1 MKITVEHEI
10 PHESGNEDK
19 CLYDGNFWGNAV
31 CPYHTHRDRTHG
43 RKAPIERRLPKC
55 TLFDEWL
62 PGEYIKC
69 ESCWK
74 AIEATKENSRPLT
87 LDELREMAERCES
100 IYITRIDDETPIF
113 RGNKIV
119 GGVLDKAAV
128 MNVADH
134 LPFMAIY
141 GRNLTLAE
149 SDYGKTWLAYRTKPI
164 GGIKP

>member
-1 MKITVEHEI
+1 MEKLKPTTEALMRADKMIADLTAECSMLRLQNSAKDIEI
-10 PHESGNEDK
+10 ANLKGQLEAEKEERENPEA
-19 CLYDGNFWGNAV
+19 L
-31 CPYHTHRDRTHG
+31 T
-43 RKAPIERRLPKC
+43 IE
-55 TLFDEWL
+55 
-62 PGEYIKC
+62 
-69 ESCWK
+69 
-74 AIEATKENSRPLT
+74 
-87 LDELREMAERCES
+87 ELREMAERCEP

>member
-1 MKITVEHEI
+1 MEKLKPTTEALMRADKMIADLTAECSMLRLQNSAKDIEI
-10 PHESGNEDK
+10 ANLKGQLEAEKEERENPEA
-19 CLYDGNFWGNAV
+19 L
-31 CPYHTHRDRTHG
+31 T
-43 RKAPIERRLPKC
+43 IE
-55 TLFDEWL
+55 
-62 PGEYIKC
+62 
-69 ESCWK
+69 
-74 AIEATKENSRPLT
+74 
-87 LDELREMAERCES
+87 ELREMAERCEP

-149 SDYGKTWLAYRTKPI
+149 SDYGKTWLAYRTKPT
-164 GGIKP
+164 GGEEKC

>member
-1 MKITVEHEI
+1 MNRIKKAISLQADMLALFVKINAAQENIDLLNLAVNALREKAERENPQPLTVE
-10 PHESGNEDK
+10 
-19 CLYDGNFWGNAV
+19 
-31 CPYHTHRDRTHG
+31 
-43 RKAPIERRLPKC
+43 
-55 TLFDEWL
+55 
-62 PGEYIKC
+62 
-69 ESCWK
+69 
-74 AIEATKENSRPLT
+74 
-87 LDELREMAERCES
+87 ELREMAERCEP

-149 SDYGKTWLAYRTKPI
+149 SDYGKTWLAYRTKPT
-164 GGIKP
+164 GGKDHE